1 MRNMTDRVWR
11 NEDGSLAEVDIL
23 RDFKGNL
30 IEFINP
36 NCTRQ
41 GQLFYRD
48 STDGKYYAFWI
59 KNGHTPNSYIRTV
72 QEVDENGMAVGEMA
86 D

>member
-59 KNGHTPNSYIRTV
+59 KKRTNSKFLYQDCTRS
-72 QEVDENGMAVGEMA
+72 
-86 D
+86 